1 MSKMLQLIPIL
12 PAKHWHFDVLLSLC
26 LHTPPFKHGI
36 SQVDC
41 KNSIIIIITILKQY
55 KKDS

>member
-1 MSKMLQLIPIL
+1 MLQLIPIL